1 MEAVAITNTSTKLI
15 IEIDKTRSNPEQIND
30 TLAFL
35 EREFLDTSHIP
46 QASAEEQAEIEAWL
60 DSIPL
65 EERSKS
71 EVSYVVALD
80 V

>member
-15 IEIDKTRSNPEQIND
+15 IEIDKARSNSEQIND

-35 EREFLDTSHIP
+35 EREFLDMSHIP
-46 QASAEEQAEIEAWL
+46 QASLEEQADIEAWL
-60 DSIPL
+60 RSIPL
-65 EERSKS
+65 EERDKS
-71 EVSYVVALD
+71 EVSYIVALD